1 MPRPMAENGTLFM
14 PCCKKPFMDLT
25 QIWGIKEEI
34 SLGETVARAAV
45 MFILMIIMIR
55 LSGMRSF
62 GKGDVFDNI
71 LTILLGAVL
80 ARGIVGATPFL
91 SAVAGGVTI
100 MVIHNL
106 LSNLSFWYKWIGR
119 VVKGK
124 SFILYGNGQFNR
136 KNMRRTN
143 ITEHDILEQ
152 LRLSLHINSL
162 EEVEEIYF
170 ERTGR
175 VSFVKKRTG

>member
-1 MPRPMAENGTLFM
+1 MPQQMAENGTLFLPSCIKHM
-14 PCCKKPFMDLT
+14 MDLT

-34 SLGETVARAAV
+34 SIGETIARAAV

-91 SAVAGGVTI
+91 SAVAGGITI
-100 MVIHNL
+100 MVIHNI
-106 LSNLSFWYKWIGR
+106 LSNFSFFYKWIGR

-124 SFILYGNGQFNR
+124 SFILY
-136 KNMRRTN
+136 
-143 ITEHDILEQ
+143 
-152 LRLSLHINSL
+152 
-162 EEVEEIYF
+162 
-170 ERTGR
+170 
-175 VSFVKKRTG
+175 

>member
-1 MPRPMAENGTLFM
+1 
-14 PCCKKPFMDLT
+14 MDLT
-25 QIWGIKEEI
+25 QIWGTKEEI
-34 SLGETVARAAV
+34 GLQETAARAAV

-55 LSGMRSF
+55 VSGMRSF

-80 ARGIVGATPFL
+80 ARGIIGATPFL

-106 LSNLSFWYKWIGR
+106 LSNLSFYYKWIGR

-124 SFILYGNGQFNR
+124 CMLLYQKGEYILE
-136 KNMRRTN
+136 NMKEAN
-143 ITEHDILEQ
+143 ITEHDIFEQ
-152 LRLSLHINSL
+152 LRLALHTNTL
-162 EEVEEIYF
+162 DEVEEIYF
-170 ERTGR
+170 ERTGK
-175 VSFVKKRTG
+175 VSFVKKSTAS